1 MTKDEIFNQIKLA
14 IMEVLPNVAEENIS
28 RDKSLTQL
36 GANSIDRGEIVLNSM
51 MDLGIKVPLVEIGS
65 LKNIGELVDF
75 YYSKLEIQ

>member
-1 MTKDEIFNQIKLA
+1 MTKDEILNQIKAA
-14 IMEVLPNVAEENIS
+14 IMEVLPNVAEGNIS
-28 RDKSLTQL
+28 RDKSLSQL

-75 YYSKLEIQ
+75 YYSKLETQ